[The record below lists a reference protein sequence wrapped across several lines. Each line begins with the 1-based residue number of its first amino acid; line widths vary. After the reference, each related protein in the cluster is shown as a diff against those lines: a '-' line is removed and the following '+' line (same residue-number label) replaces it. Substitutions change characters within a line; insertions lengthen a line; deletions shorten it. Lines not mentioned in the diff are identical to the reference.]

1 MIDNN
6 KMKDEDGRY
15 RVLTGYVLGIF
26 IIGLLPILACHTYD
40 SFRSLKQGDFSLVF
54 SGKYKE
60 ATTLL
65 RDGAEYKGVVDRL
78 RTEIEKNLFLLS
90 RITKEHYD
98 ISGTLVY
105 KFKFAALDSI
115 SNRLILRYFT
125 RIYNHPLLA
134 GYQVQLVFDA
144 ESRELVR
151 IYTAEVPLE

>member
-1 MIDNN
+1 MIDS
-6 KMKDEDGRY
+6 RY

-26 IIGLLPILACHTYD
+26 IIGLLSTLTCHTYN
-40 SFRSLKQGDFSLVF
+40 SFKSLEQGDFSLVF
-54 SGKYKE
+54 SGRYKE
-60 ATTLL
+60 ATTFL
-65 RDGAEYKGVVDRL
+65 RDGAEYKSVVDGL

-90 RITKEHYD
+90 KITKEHYD
-98 ISGTLVY
+98 VSGTLVY
-105 KFKFAALDSI
+105 KFKFAALDSV
-115 SNRLILRYFT
+115 SNYLILRYFT

>member
-1 MIDNN
+1 MTDNRCRVWT
-6 KMKDEDGRY
+6 GRFSKLF
-15 RVLTGYVLGIF
+15 V
-26 IIGLLPILACHTYD
+26 IILLPILACYTYD
-40 SFRSLKQGDFSLVF
+40 SFKSLKQGDFSLVF
-54 SGKYKE
+54 SGKYKK

-65 RDGAEYKGVVDRL
+65 RDGGEYKGVVDGL

>member
-1 MIDNN
+1 
-6 KMKDEDGRY
+6 MKDEGGRY
-15 RVLTGYVLGIF
+15 KVLTGYVLGIF
-26 IIGLLPILACHTYD
+26 IIGLLPTLACHTRN
-40 SFRSLKQGDFSLVF
+40 SFKSLEHGDFSLVF

-60 ATTLL
+60 ATTFL
-65 RDGAEYKGVVDRL
+65 RDGAEYKSVVDGL
-78 RTEIEKNLFLLS
+78 RTEIGKNPFLLS

-98 ISGTLVY
+98 VSGALVY
-105 KFKFAALDSI
+105 KFKFAALDSV
-115 SNRLILRYFT
+115 SNYLILRYFT

>member
-1 MIDNN
+1 MIDS
-6 KMKDEDGRY
+6 RY

-26 IIGLLPILACHTYD
+26 IIGLLSTLACHTYN
-40 SFRSLKQGDFSLVF
+40 SFKSLEQGDFSLVF
-54 SGKYKE
+54 SGRYKE
-60 ATTLL
+60 ATTFL
-65 RDGAEYKGVVDRL
+65 RDGAEYKSVVDGL

-90 RITKEHYD
+90 KITKEHYD
-98 ISGTLVY
+98 VSGTLVY
-105 KFKFAALDSI
+105 KFKFAALDNV
-115 SNRLILRYFT
+115 SNYLILRYFT